1 MPEYRVMWEI
11 DVEAESPRQAAEKAL
26 EIQREAD
33 YEAVVVFSVTQ
44 IIRTHLVDL
53 LEDSE

>member
-11 DVEAESPRQAAEKAL
+11 DIEAESPRQAAEKAL
-26 EIQREAD
+26 EIQREAGS
-33 YEAVVVFSVTQ
+33 EAVVFSVTQ